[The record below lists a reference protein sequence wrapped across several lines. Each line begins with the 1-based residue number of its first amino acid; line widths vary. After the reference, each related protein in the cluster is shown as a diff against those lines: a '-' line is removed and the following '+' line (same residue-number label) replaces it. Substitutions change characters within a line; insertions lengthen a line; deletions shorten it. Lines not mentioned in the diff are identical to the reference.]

1 MKKLWIV
8 ALVAGIAATADAQ
21 PSDPYNHDAGG
32 NGSAQAPPQEPQPP
46 PPPQPGPEQPP
57 PQQHTVRVLGRTRM
71 YELPNEASAVMTY
84 VEPNEQLVPVR
95 TEGEWTYVENW
106 RGQAGWIK
114 TSRVAAAQAP
124 ASPDDA
130 AAEEAKQ
137 EPPKKPEKPRPPDP
151 PVDLPMLIAAPTG
164 WLLPAAV
171 LYSRTGLDTGGG
183 FTSDNRVGLGDV
195 AEFGVKTLDQVRSCS
210 GPTTLSDCANSASA
224 IQPYFTAIFRMGVGE
239 DRLFDGQPGLVLGFE
254 KSFERDDGDNAT
266 RIAELTLVASKK
278 LGDRASIH
286 VGAAFWDAEFT
297 NSTSDTTVA
306 LHNLDGGFANQIRP
320 FAGLAAS
327 PIAKSELLVDLS
339 WAPQFCY
346 ACNTSGPTDNQQ
358 IRLRPEL
365 AWGVRYKVAD
375 WMLLESGVRVP
386 DIGNANLLDAQIYG
400 AVTFVTWGLRHAVD
414 SVK

>member
-8 ALVAGIAATADAQ
+8 VLVAGTAAIADAQ
-21 PSDPYNHDAGG
+21 PADPYGHDAGS
-32 NGSAQAPPQEPQPP
+32 GSGSSQPP
-46 PPPQPGPEQPP
+46 PPAPEPP
-57 PQQHTVRVLGRTRM
+57 PAPAASSRTVHVLGRTRM
-71 YELPNEASAVMTY
+71 FELPNEASAVTTII
-84 VEPNEQLVPVR
+84 EPNEQLAPVR
-95 TEGEWTYVENW
+95 SEGDWTYVENW

-114 TSRVAAAQAP
+114 TSRIAAAATAATAQP
-124 ASPDDA
+124 EDSGEDA
-130 AAEEAKQ
+130 KP

-195 AEFGVKTLDQVRSCS
+195 AEFGVKTLDQVRSCAS
-210 GPTTLSDCANSASA
+210 ATTLAQCSTSSSA
-224 IQPYFTAIFRMGVGE
+224 IQPYVTATFRMGVGE

-254 KSFERDDGDNAT
+254 KSFERDDNNYST

-278 LGDRASIH
+278 IGDRSSVH
-286 VGAAFWDAEFT
+286 VGGAFWDAEYTDQST
-297 NSTSDTTVA
+297 NVTTT
-306 LHNLDGGFANQIRP
+306 LHDQNVIGNQIRP
-320 FAGLAAS
+320 FAGLATS
-327 PIAKSELLVDLS
+327 PINKSEILVDLS

-346 ACNTSGPTDNQQ
+346 SCNGNDQ

-400 AVTFVTWGLRHAVD
+400 AVTFVSWGLRHAVD